1 MAGFVLR
8 RTLWAVA
15 LFFVVTLSVY
25 VLYFVLP
32 TQRDQF
38 VRRTEANPE
47 EVRQNLRLHGGV
59 FQEYGTFVWNILRHG
74 FLGTSFVNRENV
86 TQIIADALPVTLSLI
101 VGGMIIWLLI
111 AIPVGVLS
119 AIRPR
124 SLLDRGTMIL
134 VLLGISAHPLWIGLM
149 LSYLLGYKAHFM
161 PLGGYCPIVHPVGS
175 CGGPVQWSYHLILPW
190 FTFAA
195 YFAAI
200 YARMIRAS
208 VIESYDEEYVRTAR
222 AKGMSER
229 KLLRKHV
236 LRNALMPVVTM
247 LGMDMG
253 IAFGGSAA
261 GAIFVENA
269 FGLNGLGRTVTV
281 ALRRQDLPVI
291 LGVTVC
297 VTTAVLLLNM
307 LADILYAYIDPRV
320 GQRSGRSGLYDAS
333 PEIPTRASQRA
344 LVSQGAQTVS

>member
-1 MAGFVLR
+1 MAGYVVR
-8 RTLWAVA
+8 RMLWAVL
-15 LFFVVTLSVY
+15 LFFVVTLTVY

-47 EVRQNLRLHGGV
+47 EVRQNLRIHGTV
-59 FQEYGTFVWNILRHG
+59 FQEYGTFVWNIVRHG
-74 FLGTSFVNRENV
+74 FLGTSFVNREAV
-86 TQIIADALPVTLSLI
+86 TAIIGNALPITLSLI

-111 AIPVGVLS
+111 AVPVGILS
-119 AIRPR
+119 AMRPR
-124 SLLDRGTMIL
+124 SLLDRGMMIF
-134 VLLGISAHPLWIGLM
+134 VLLGISAHPVWIGLM
-149 LSYLLGYKAHFM
+149 LSYLLGFKWHFM
-161 PLGGYCPIVHPVGS
+161 PLGGYCSIFHPVGS
-175 CGGPVQWSYHLILPW
+175 CGGPVQWAYHMVLPW

-208 VIESYDEEYVRTAR
+208 VIESYDEDYVRTAR

-236 LRNALMPVVTM
+236 LRNAMMPVVTM

-307 LADILYAYIDPRV
+307 LADILYAYIDPRI
-320 GQRSGRSGLYDAS
+320 GHRSGRSGLHDPS
-333 PEIPTRASQRA
+333 PEIPTRASQPK
-344 LVSQGAQTVS
+344 LVSQGAQTFS